1 MLSIH
6 AAPRRRILL
15 ATGAVAAISVLM
27 LAACERKPSVTYH
40 GIDLTGA
47 TYAADFRLTDPDG
60 KERTLSDFRGK
71 AILIFFG
78 FTQCP
83 DVCPTALARAAEVKR
98 LLGPDGE
105 RFQTLFVTVDP
116 ERDTP
121 EVLKAYTAA
130 FDPSFI
136 GLYGDLERT
145 AQTAKDFKVYYK
157 KVPTGAS
164 YTMDHTSLSYVYD
177 PQGKLRLALRHE
189 QPAQDYAD
197 DIRRLLNPA

>member
-1 MLSIH
+1 MTLS
-6 AAPRRRILL
+6 AL
-15 ATGAVAAISVLM
+15 A
-27 LAACERKPSVTYH
+27 LAGCDRKPVVTYH
-40 GIDLTGA
+40 GIDLTGS
-47 TYAADFRLTDPDG
+47 TYATDFRLTDPDG
-60 KERTLSDFRGK
+60 KERTLADFRGK
-71 AILIFFG
+71 AVLMFFG

-83 DVCPTALARAAEVKR
+83 DVCPTALVRAAEVKL
-98 LLGPDGE
+98 LLGKDGE
-105 RFQTLFVTVDP
+105 RLQTLFITVDP

-121 EVLKAYTAA
+121 EVLKAYTTA

-136 GLYGDLERT
+136 GLYGDSQRIAEV
-145 AQTAKDFKVYYK
+145 AKDFKIYYK

-197 DIRRLLNPA
+197 DIRKLLNPA

>member
-1 MLSIH
+1 MQ
-6 AAPRRRILL
+6 
-15 ATGAVAAISVLM
+15 TFAVALNQDV
-27 LAACERKPSVTYH
+27 PTYK
-40 GIDLTGA
+40 GVDLTGA
-47 TYAADFRLTDPDG
+47 TYATDIRLPDPDG
-60 KERTLSDFRGK
+60 NERTLADFRGK
-71 AILIFFG
+71 AILVFFG

-145 AQTAKDFKVYYK
+145 AQIAKDFKVYYK
-157 KVPTGAS
+157 KMPTGSS
-164 YTMDHTSLSYVYD
+164 YTMDHIA
-177 PQGKLRLALRHE
+177 QLRLRPARKAALG
-189 QPAQDYAD
+189 PA
-197 DIRRLLNPA
+197 P

>member
-1 MLSIH
+1 MSQKI
-6 AAPRRRILL
+6 RRRILL
-15 ATGAVAAISVLM
+15 VVAALGAIA
-27 LAACERKPSVTYH
+27 LAACERKSSAAYH

-47 TYAADFRLTDPDG
+47 TYATDFRLTDPDG
-60 KERTLSDFRGK
+60 KERTLAGFRGK

-145 AQTAKDFKVYYK
+145 AQIAKDFKVYYK

-197 DIRRLLNPA
+197 DIRRLLNPT

>member
-1 MLSIH
+1 MNHTLT
-6 AAPRRRILL
+6 RRTLL
-15 ATGAVAAISVLM
+15 TVTALGAIALT
-27 LAACERKPSVTYH
+27 ACERKTPVTYH

-47 TYAADFRLTDPDG
+47 TYATDIRLSDPDG
-60 KERTLSDFRGK
+60 KERTLADFRGK

-83 DVCPTALARAAEVKR
+83 DVCPTALTRAAEVKR

-105 RFQTLFVTVDP
+105 RLQTLFITVDP

-157 KVPTGAS
+157 KVPTGAT

-189 QPAQDYAD
+189 QPAQDCAE
-197 DIRRLLNPA
+197 DIRKLLKPA

>member
-1 MLSIH
+1 VVALSILMLS
-6 AAPRRRILL
+6 
-15 ATGAVAAISVLM
+15 G
-27 LAACERKPSVTYH
+27 CERTRTVTYK
-40 GIDLTGA
+40 GVDLTGA
-47 TYAADFRLTDPDG
+47 TYATDIRLSDPDG
-60 KERTLSDFRGK
+60 NERTLADFRGK
-71 AILIFFG
+71 AILVFFG

-145 AQTAKDFKVYYK
+145 AQIAKDFKVYYK
-157 KVPTGAS
+157 KMPTGSS

-177 PQGKLRLALRHE
+177 PLGKLRLALRHE

-197 DIRRLLNPA
+197 DIRKLLNPA